1 MDRRI
6 AKTIALMRRDFQREL
21 CIAALARAVNLS
33 PSRFTH
39 LFRAE
44 TGLSPKQCL
53 RRMRLER
60 ARALLEESFLSVKEV
75 MAAVGIGDP
84 SHFTRDFKRFYGVL
98 PTDLR
103 QNRATGSANE

>member
-6 AKTIALMRRDFQREL
+6 AKALALMRRDFRREL
-21 CIAALARAVNLS
+21 QVDALARAVNLS

-39 LFRAE
+39 LFREE

-53 RRMRLER
+53 RRMRLEH
-60 ARALLEESFLSVKEV
+60 AKALLEESFLSVKEV

-84 SHFTRDFKRFYGVL
+84 SHFSRDFRRLYGVL

-103 QNRATGSANE
+103 RADRDRIGL